1 MENRNFMTVDEV
13 VKELKVSKSYSYK
26 IVKQLNEELSKLGY
40 LTFSGRVNANYFYK
54 KVCYTE
60 QQPNV
65 KRTGVD
71 NMAVYKDGDKW
82 RVIYRYTNWK
92 GEKKQTQKRGFTT
105 KKEAQMW

>member
-13 VKELKVSKSYSYK
+13 AKELKVSKSYAYK

-65 KRTGVD
+65 KQKEMTT
-71 NMAVYKDGDKW
+71 W
-82 RVIYRYTNWK
+82 LYTK
-92 GEKKQTQKRGFTT
+92 MVASGG
-105 KKEAQMW
+105 

>member
-1 MENRNFMTVDEV
+1 MTVDEV

-65 KRTGVD
+65 KRKGVD